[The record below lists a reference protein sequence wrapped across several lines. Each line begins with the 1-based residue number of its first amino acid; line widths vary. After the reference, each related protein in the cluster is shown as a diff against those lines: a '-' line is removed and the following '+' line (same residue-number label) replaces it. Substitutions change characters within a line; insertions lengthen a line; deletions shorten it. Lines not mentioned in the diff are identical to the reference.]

1 VELSLALTGDSKGK
15 DTLKGVKMNDT
26 ALPALFIGP
35 QVQLDL
41 HRNRSLSMAV
51 NFSLFQH
58 KTSFQAVESWD
69 AAAGLARH
77 V

>member
-1 VELSLALTGDSKGK
+1 
-15 DTLKGVKMNDT
+15 MNDT

-77 V
+77 F